1 VLPKFLQELDPNVYH
16 SSNYTVLDFEVATN
30 HGDFGRP
37 IFPDNALLLAVW
49 RTPEGLVKRKWGNE
63 LEQQNLFE
71 DIARSDFIVAH
82 NSIYE
87 LGWLRR
93 GGFPISTILPFDTQL
108 GEYVL
113 LGNLV
118 SGHSDSGVP
127 PTSISLDSCANR
139 RGWARKDPVVDIL
152 MGHGINPASM
162 PRKWVEDRCIQDVE
176 TTHALFKDQ
185 LAVLSATNRTPVLF
199 TRCLLTPVLAD
210 IQSEGMQLDAE
221 RVGIAYEEHAGKLV
235 QLEGQLR
242 ELTGGINTNSPKQLG
257 EYLYDSLG
265 LEELR
270 DRRGNPKRTD
280 TGQRKTDAKTLLAL
294 GGKSAAQREFLGL
307 YREQSKLADAI
318 SKSLRFFK
326 GVCETQDGH
335 FHADLNQTRTATHRL
350 SSTGIPSEYG
360 SVQFQNL
367 AKAFKRLFKA
377 SRKDWLIAET
387 DGSGLEFRVAGL
399 LGDDPQIRKDLED
412 PNFDPHVTSGSVMK
426 KLDYDELLAAYRSGS
441 KDAKGIR
448 DKAKPET
455 FKPLYGGSKGTKE
468 QERWYGEFKRRY
480 SVLAETQKGW
490 VGEVLRT
497 KKLVTPWGMTFFFP
511 NARMNA
517 SGYVNVGNA
526 VYNYPVQCLA
536 TAEIIP
542 IALVFLWHTIHAR
555 GLADRIKLVNTVHD
569 SIVVELHPSVLDQY
583 TSIVED
589 CFTEKVYMYLKRVYN
604 MDFNV
609 KLGVET
615 TVGAHWG
622 EDGVLVM

>member
-1 VLPKFLQELDPNVYH
+1 MLPNFLQNLNPEIYH
-16 SSNYTVLDFEVATN
+16 SDNYTVVDFEVATN

-37 IFPDNALLLAVW
+37 IFPDNQLLLAVW
-49 RTPEGLVKRKWGNE
+49 WTPEGLVKRKWADE
-63 LEQQNLFE
+63 LHQQELYE
-71 DIARSDFIVAH
+71 DLSRSDFIVAH

-87 LGWLRR
+87 LGWLKR
-93 GGFPISTILPFDTQL
+93 GGFEISRLLPFDTQL

-127 PTSISLDSCANR
+127 PTSISLDSCAAR
-139 RGWARKDPVVDIL
+139 RGWSRKDPVVDIL
-152 MGHGINPASM
+152 MGHGVNPASM

-176 TTHALFKDQ
+176 TTHALFRDQ
-185 LAVLSATNRTPVLF
+185 LDVLTRSNRLPVLY

-210 IQSEGMQLDAE
+210 IQSEGMQLDEE
-221 RVGIAYEEHAGKLV
+221 RVGIVYEDHVRQSVA
-235 QLEGQLR
+235 LEQ
-242 ELTGGINTNSPKQLG
+242 EIASLTGGINTNSPKQLG
-257 EYLYDSLG
+257 EYLYDTLG
-265 LEELR
+265 LDEIR

-294 GGKSAAQREFLGL
+294 GGKSPAQREFLGL

-326 GVCETQDGH
+326 EVCATQNGH
-335 FHADLNQTRTATHRL
+335 FWADLNQTRTATHRL
-350 SSTGIPSEYG
+350 SSTGIPSDYG

-377 SRKDWLIAET
+377 SREGWLVAET
-387 DGSGLEFRVAGL
+387 DGSGLEFRVAGF
-399 LGDDPQIRKDLED
+399 LGDDPQIRKDLTD
-412 PNFDPHVTSGSVMK
+412 PDFDPHVTSGAVMRK
-426 KLDYDELLAAYRSGS
+426 RDYRELLEAYRAGD
-441 KDAKGIR
+441 KDAKKIR
-448 DKAKPET
+448 DAAKPDT
-455 FKPLYGGSKGTKE
+455 FKPLYGGSKGTSE
-468 QERWYGEFKRRY
+468 QERWYKGFKERY
-480 SVLAETQKGW
+480 KALAEVQKQW
-490 VGEVLRT
+490 VSRVLIE

-542 IALVFLWHTIHAR
+542 IALVFLWHTIHST

-569 SIVVELHPSVLDQY
+569 SVVVEIHPSVVDEY
-583 TSIVED
+583 TKIVED
-589 CFTEKVYMYLKRVYN
+589 CFTTKVYEYLKRVYAL
-604 MDFNV
+604 DFNV

-615 TVGAHWG
+615 TIGQYWG
-622 EDGVLVM
+622 EE